1 MATIAIQ
8 RATQNASYCQ
18 NSTTRPFHQ
27 RVTRPGGQAYHFTT
41 AAKQLPTPRTIY
53 MSIWI
58 RKPVQPGPS
67 LDLKDT
73 PRRGTMVTQTLIQA
87 KYQFRINTG
96 HNNSRLHATT
106 RPDTEGLLTPCASPK
121 KYRTMNSHKVL
132 NL

>member
-27 RVTRPGGQAYHFTT
+27 RITQPGGQEYHFIT
-41 AAKQLPTPRTIY
+41 AVNQLLKTHTIY
-53 MSIWI
+53 VSTWI
-58 RKPVQPGPS
+58 RKLAQLGPS
-67 LDLKDT
+67 TDLKGT
-73 PRRGTMVTQTLIQA
+73 PRRGTVVIKTIMLI
-87 KYQFRINTG
+87 KYQFGINTG
-96 HNNSRLHATT
+96 HNNSRRHATA

-121 KYRTMNSHKVL
+121 KYWTMNSHKVL